1 MPHDRLLDVAIRE
14 FGRHGLEGVGTRQIA
29 KAADTAMST
38 ITYHFGGKEQLYHA
52 AAGRVAALMADELS
66 PSLEAEAGV
75 APGDPAAARAALH
88 RILAQFAERMASP
101 SNADQSLF
109 IAREQMAPTAAFDVL
124 YAGVMGALVRRVR
137 ELVALSTGVDGAAAT
152 VPAMTLMGQAM
163 VARTGRSTL
172 LRLVDRPTVDADLI
186 AALRA
191 QVALNTD
198 AILDRMIDQGPAR

>member
-1 MPHDRLLDVAIRE
+1 MPHDRLLDIAIRE

-29 KAADTAMST
+29 RAADTAMST

-52 AAGRVAALMADELS
+52 AAGRIAERMAEELS
-66 PSLEAEAGV
+66 PTIDAEAHL
-75 APGDPAAARAALH
+75 PSGDPAAARAGLQ
-88 RILAQFAERMASP
+88 RILAHVAERMASP
-101 SNADQSLF
+101 SNADQSQF

-124 YAGVMGALVRRVR
+124 YAGIMGALVRRVR
-137 ELVALSTGVDGAAAT
+137 ELVALATGIEEAAAA

-172 LRLVDRPTVDADLI
+172 LRLLDRTTVDADLI
-186 AALRA
+186 GALRA

-198 AILDRMIDQGPAR
+198 AILDRMIAQGAAR